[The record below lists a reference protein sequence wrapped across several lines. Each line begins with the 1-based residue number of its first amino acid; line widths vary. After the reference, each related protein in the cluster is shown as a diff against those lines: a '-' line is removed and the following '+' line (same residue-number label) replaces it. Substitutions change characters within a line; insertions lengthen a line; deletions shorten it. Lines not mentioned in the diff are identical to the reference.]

1 MDVDCRWPGSCCDAK
16 VYPNSSIDRK
26 MQHKEI
32 LIIYKKI
39 IADKAKITSY
49 LFVLM
54 RVVEDK
60 RQHILLKTTTN

>member
-39 IADKAKITSY
+39 IADRAKITSY

-54 RVVEDK
+54 RVVED
-60 RQHILLKTTTN
+60 